1 MATELAM
8 AMRRLKAQETL
19 VQQVADLNRKMDLVM
34 AHLGIV
40 DKVPGDSIAV
50 EATGEAPAAVVE
62 PNADEVPAAASET
75 KTKKK

>member
-19 VQQVADLNRKMDLVM
+19 AKEVADLNRKMDLVM

-40 DKVPGDSIAV
+40 VEVPAI
-50 EATGEAPAAVVE
+50 E
-62 PNADEVPAAASET
+62 PNAEEVPASVVEVPAVET
-75 KTKKK
+75 KSKKK